1 MYKSTAQ
8 IAKNMLVRRQIL
20 IRVDRLLSHFLN
32 SNTTVEEIDWSSE
45 SSPPPTPQK
54 PSRKSAWNLDIS
66 DNIQNE
72 GTGSAD
78 DKIHKSVETVGNNDT
93 HSAGDEIQEFVDES
107 SESSDDSS
115 SDPELKESR
124 RAWDDDLELN
134 KDKIKEFSDD
144 QNKDTIE
151 DFSDVRDDEVTAFT
165 DSDKE

>member
-54 PSRKSAWNLDIS
+54 PSRKSAWNF
-66 DNIQNE
+66 N
-72 GTGSAD
+72 TT
-78 DKIHKSVETVGNNDT
+78 ETVRNND
-93 HSAGDEIQEFVDES
+93 SAGDEIQEFMDKR

-115 SDPELKESR
+115 SDPESKEPR
-124 RAWDDDLELN
+124 RAWDDDLPLN
-134 KDKIKEFSDD
+134 KDQIEEFSDD
-144 QNKDTIE
+144 QNNNQN
-151 DFSDVRDDEVTAFT
+151 DEVTAFT
-165 DSDKE
+165 DSDEE

>member
-32 SNTTVEEIDWSSE
+32 RNDTVKEFIPSPD
-45 SSPPPTPQK
+45 SSPPLTPLK
-54 PSRKSAWNLDIS
+54 PSRNNAWDLDIS
-66 DNIQNE
+66 DTIQNK

-115 SDPELKESR
+115 SDPESKEPMR
-124 RAWDDDLELN
+124 VWDDDLELN
-134 KDKIKEFSDD
+134 KDKIKEFSKD
-144 QNKDTIE
+144 QNNNQN
-151 DFSDVRDDEVTAFT
+151 DEVTAFT
-165 DSDKE
+165 DSDEE

>member
-32 SNTTVEEIDWSSE
+32 SNGIEEFIPSPD

-54 PSRKSAWNLDIS
+54 PSKKNAWDLDIS
-66 DNIQNE
+66 DTIQNK

-115 SDPELKESR
+115 SDPESKEPMR
-124 RAWDDDLELN
+124 VWDDDLEL
-134 KDKIKEFSDD
+134 
-144 QNKDTIE
+144 NKDTIE